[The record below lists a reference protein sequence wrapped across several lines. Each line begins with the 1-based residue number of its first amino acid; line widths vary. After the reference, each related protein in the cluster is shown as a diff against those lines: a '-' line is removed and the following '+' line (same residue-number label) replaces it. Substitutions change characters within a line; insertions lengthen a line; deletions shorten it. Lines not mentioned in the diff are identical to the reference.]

1 MQHQIIDHEG
11 NIYILTEEEYLRASK
26 DGFRWADEP
35 TRLLLATY
43 KRHENLLHTG
53 KLSVKKFWEMIS
65 NKLKE
70 RAYDVTG
77 QQCKSKINRLKKTYK
92 NVKDYNNKS
101 GNNKRTWLYFEI
113 MDEMFGQKPWVT
125 PILTLDSSNRN
136 ILSPASSTSNN
147 NSNIS
152 SNTYNEISSS
162 PQSSKSSRKRQKVT
176 QDTALEK
183 LLAVMEE
190 NKEERKKMHNE
201 AVERQDRMLN
211 ILEKIANK

>member
-1 MQHQIIDHEG
+1 
-11 NIYILTEEEYLRASK
+11 
-26 DGFRWADEP
+26 FRWADEP

-101 GNNKRTWLYFEI
+101 GNNKRTWLYFEVYNFVYI
-113 MDEMFGQKPWVT
+113 TQHT
-125 PILTLDSSNRN
+125 HTHTCAR
-136 ILSPASSTSNN
+136 AS
-147 NSNIS
+147 
-152 SNTYNEISSS
+152 TYTQNCTMCKCIAPYPSRTTIV
-162 PQSSKSSRKRQKVT
+162 SK
-176 QDTALEK
+176 
-183 LLAVMEE
+183 
-190 NKEERKKMHNE
+190 
-201 AVERQDRMLN
+201 
-211 ILEKIANK
+211 